1 MEHRHQLKYRKTD
14 PQDMRRVSQ
23 GQRVTFAECA
33 DEWFKRNNFPGRSE
47 SWKRTT
53 KVLLK
58 HCAKLAPLAVGTVT
72 PQQVE
77 EALRPIEATAPTQ
90 VKRALDLLTE
100 IFDFAR
106 SQGSR
111 IFENPARWEL
121 QKNNFPA
128 VRHLR
133 RKNLAALHHSIMP
146 EFLRRL
152 RPHQSHG
159 VGAVVLEIMSMT
171 VLRPNK
177 ELRLAQW
184 PEVDWENKILNIPAW
199 RMKTKKLK
207 ELGKPFRVPLV
218 DRVMELLRRL
228 REQANG
234 SPYIFT
240 GYSQEPLAERTMN
253 RLLRDTMGLSKDE
266 ATVHGLRSTFRT
278 WVAETDFDQLA
289 AEICLSHVVG
299 DKSVQAYLRSDMLEK
314 RRQIMT
320 AWSDYCNLGG
330 PYSVA
335 TAL

>member
-1 MEHRHQLKYRKTD
+1 M
-14 PQDMRRVSQ
+14 
-23 GQRVTFAECA
+23 
-33 DEWFKRNNFPGRSE
+33 
-47 SWKRTT
+47 
-53 KVLLK
+53 
-58 HCAKLAPLAVGTVT
+58 
-72 PQQVE
+72 
-77 EALRPIEATAPTQ
+77 
-90 VKRALDLLTE
+90 
-100 IFDFAR
+100 
-106 SQGSR
+106 
-111 IFENPARWEL
+111 
-121 QKNNFPA
+121 
-128 VRHLR
+128 
-133 RKNLAALHHSIMP
+133 
-146 EFLRRL
+146 
-152 RPHQSHG
+152 
-159 VGAVVLEIMSMT
+159 GAVVLEIMSMT